1 LKYFLYLKKLFKK
14 ILKLEDFMTTSV
26 ESQRAG
32 FIAQAGSALSG
43 TVETVKG
50 AGSVVG
56 NAAINTVSSVASVA
70 GGAISAVG
78 AAVPKGLVVLDKV
91 LDFIPFGSTANN
103 LVDLGV
109 KHLVV
114 KDMDPNSSAFKEY
127 VEHVQKKDSRACIL
141 YGIPFVGNVAK
152 IGTVVYSFV
161 SGGEEEKK
169 SGDGSFN
176 LPPALGE
183 AEDGST
189 LAARLLEN
197 EHGALV
203 YRDPL
208 ELAGASGG
216 SYHVNSAAI
225 AQEVQRL

>member
-1 LKYFLYLKKLFKK
+1 
-14 ILKLEDFMTTSV
+14 MTTSV
-26 ESQRAG
+26 QTPSAQSPT
-32 FIAQAGSALSG
+32 FLAQAGSALSG

-50 AGSVVG
+50 AGTVVG
-56 NAAINTVSSVASVA
+56 SAAVSTVSHVASVA
-70 GGAISAVG
+70 GGALSAVG

-114 KDMDPNSSAFKEY
+114 KDMDPNSSVFKEY
-127 VEHVQKKDSRACIL
+127 IEHVQKKESKACL
-141 YGIPFVGNVAK
+141 VYGIPFVGNVAK
-152 IGTVVYSFV
+152 IGSVVYSYV
-161 SGGEEEKK
+161 SGGEGEEKK
-169 SGDGSFN
+169 IGDEPFN

-183 AEDGST
+183 AGDGST

-197 EHGALV
+197 EHGSLV

-208 ELAGASGG
+208 ETSGTLG
-216 SYHVNSAAI
+216 GYHVNSATLTADF
-225 AQEVQRL
+225 QRL